1 MVPILLAVDA
11 SGVFASWQ
19 SSILGVIKPAGL
31 MVSVVGIGVLAV
43 LLVIEIM
50 KAVAAHRTGNG
61 EFQTHIM
68 WIIAILAGIAL
79 LATFS
84 SWGAGFFGG

>member
-1 MVPILLAVDA
+1 MRKG
-11 SGVFASWQ
+11 S
-19 SSILGVIKPAGL
+19 KNTE
-31 MVSVVGIGVLAV
+31 
-43 LLVIEIM
+43 EIM

-61 EFQTHIM
+61 EFQNHVM

-79 LATFS
+79 LATFG